1 MAIIIGADAAGSK
14 LKDVVKDYL
23 VGESFEVVDVTKEGQ
38 DFIDV
43 TLAVATEV
51 NEQEE
56 NLGIVIDAYGAG
68 PFMVATKIKGMVAA
82 EVSDERSAYMTRGHN
97 NSRMITM
104 GSEIV
109 GEGLAKNIAKGF
121 VNGKYDGGRHQIR
134 VDMLNKMC

>member
-1 MAIIIGADAAGSK
+1 MAIIIGADAADSK
-14 LKDVVKDYL
+14 LKDMVKDFL
-23 VGESFEVVDVTKEGQ
+23 VGENFEVVDVTKDGQ
-38 DFIDV
+38 DFVDV
-43 TLAVATEV
+43 TLAVAAEV
-51 NEQEE
+51 NKQEE

>member
-14 LKDVVKDYL
+14 LKEVVKDYL
-23 VGESFEVVDVTKEGQ
+23 VGENFEVVDVTQEGQ
-38 DFIDV
+38 DFVDV
-43 TLAVATEV
+43 TLAVAAEV
-51 NEQEE
+51 NKQED

>member
-1 MAIIIGADAAGSK
+1 MAIVVGADLKGTR
-14 LKDVVKDYL
+14 LKDVVKNFL
-23 VGESFEVVDVTKEGQ
+23 VEEGFEVIDVTKDGQ
-38 DFIDV
+38 DFVDV
-43 TLAVATEV
+43 TLAVASEV
-51 NEQEE
+51 NKDEQ

-97 NSRMITM
+97 NSRMIT
-104 GSEIV
+104 V
-109 GEGLAKNIAKGF
+109 GAELVGDELAKNIAKGF

>member
-43 TLAVATEV
+43 TLAVATEM
-51 NEQEE
+51 NEQED

>member
-14 LKDVVKDYL
+14 LKDVVKDFL
-23 VGESFEVVDVTKEGQ
+23 VGENFEVVDVTKEGQ
-38 DFIDV
+38 DFVDV
-43 TLAVATEV
+43 TLAVAAEV
-51 NEQEE
+51 NKQEE

-104 GSEIV
+104 GAEIV
-109 GEGLAKNIAKGF
+109 GEGLAKNIAKSF

>member
-14 LKDVVKDYL
+14 LKDVVKDFL
-23 VGESFEVVDVTKEGQ
+23 VGENFEVVDVTKEGQ
-38 DFIDV
+38 DFVDV
-43 TLAVATEV
+43 TLAVAAEM
-51 NEQEE
+51 NKQEE

-82 EVSDERSAYMTRGHN
+82 EVSDERSAYITHGHN
-97 NSRMITM
+97 NSRIITM
-104 GSEIV
+104 GAQLV
-109 GEGLAKNIAKGF
+109 GDELAKNIVKGF